1 MQRWLLRI
9 VLCALGVAVF
19 WACSAKPENKGEET
33 AMSRPDINDVLRA
46 HSERIM
52 AIAGVAG
59 LYVGVLDDEVTPC
72 IKIMVVEKTAA
83 LEKVLPKSL
92 DGYPVVIVETGE
104 IKPLQ
109 ERRSP

>member
-1 MQRWLLRI
+1 MQRWLWRG
-9 VLCALGVAVF
+9 VLCALVVAVL
-19 WACSAKPENKGEET
+19 WACSGKSENKSEET
-33 AMSRPDINDVLRA
+33 GMNRPDINDVLRA
-46 HSERIM
+46 HSDRIM
-52 AIAGVAG
+52 AISGVAG

-83 LEKVLPKSL
+83 LEKALPKSL

-109 ERRSP
+109 QRQSP